1 MFDVL
6 AAPAGLAAGRRL
18 ALSAMPDAPV
28 VAERPRTRYIIRRRK
43 EERVP
48 ADGLRRRVRR
58 GQRG

>member
-28 VAERPRTRYIIRRRK
+28 VPEGNRRHARRLRRLTARPRHRIALHPK
-43 EERVP
+43 EGR
-48 ADGLRRRVRR
+48 
-58 GQRG
+58 